1 MFGKDYPITSTDY
14 WGTIVK
20 LKASLFLATSIVSM
34 GMAFAAPASAQQ
46 TSSPGGEV
54 SSNGSGAQAG
64 GGDDIVVTGSRIAR
78 PELESP
84 MPVSVTNMEQA
95 LSLGRT
101 SAIEALE
108 LDPALGTSQN
118 LSSSVRGWDAG
129 ISAVNLRDLGTN
141 RSLTLIDGQRR
152 VSGSARSSAVDIGMI
167 PVSMIDRIEVVT
179 GGAAAIY
186 GADAVTGAVNVIT
199 KRNIEGLHVSGLAG
213 ISGHGDAEKYLIS
226 AATGG
231 RFAGGRGTFSIG
243 GTYSQ
248 SSPLIYT
255 DRFDWRDWPTY
266 RANPENTGIGDGIPD
281 RVYSPHTRQLY
292 YDYVPTYWLGGKRYM
307 VEDGNVRESKC
318 DIEYSPGQYA
328 VCDGGDGRNLSDNDQ
343 FQGGL
348 KSLALMGRVD
358 YQVADGIEWG
368 TYFSYARQKY
378 EGTYDYW
385 REDSRTTYFSSAVP
399 GGRGASAM
407 LDNPYLPDSVRQ
419 VMLDNNLTSLYI
431 DRAYGIFPIIEEN
444 HDRESYTIGSSLSGK
459 LGTRFQWEAFWQYGR
474 VTDDV
479 TEANV
484 PWKSHWIAARD
495 AIADPVTGDPI
506 CRDEA
511 ARAQGCVPFDI
522 FSTTQ
527 ATAEQ
532 IKWAV
537 TDRLEKRVNT
547 QQVFGANVSGPLFAL
562 PYGDV
567 SVAAGAEHRR
577 ETLKTTDDPRAL
589 IGELVYGGGPATH
602 PELDET
608 FKVSEVFGEMVVP
621 LLRDL
626 PFAERLEIEGA
637 YRYSDYSTV
646 GGTSAWKVGAMWS
659 PVDGVSFRG
668 VRSRSVRTPN
678 FGELYEARVER
689 LTGAYTDACSL
700 ALYYASETRAANCKV
715 LGIDTP
721 FETPRIGPVVVTG
734 GNPDLAPETSDSLTL
749 GVILQPG
756 FVPGLDVTVDYW
768 DIDIKNVITQ
778 FSYDT
783 LIRLCVDAPT
793 VDNPYCARV
802 TRDPDTGYATRVE
815 SNQLNAARL
824 YARGVDIGLG
834 YRRPLGSGALNVSL
848 KGTYL
853 IDKVT
858 ETTPGIP
865 EGDVV
870 SDGAWGNPR
879 FRANL
884 LTSYKIDKFNIA
896 VNTRFISAAT
906 YELNTDSDEAF
917 PRQHIPAKVYNDLSI
932 QYDIGDNYQIGM
944 GVNNVLDIM
953 PTYLPTIYRDT
964 TMYGVLGRY
973 FFANVNMSF

>member
-1 MFGKDYPITSTDY
+1 
-14 WGTIVK
+14 
-20 LKASLFLATSIVSM
+20 
-34 GMAFAAPASAQQ
+34 
-46 TSSPGGEV
+46 
-54 SSNGSGAQAG
+54 
-64 GGDDIVVTGSRIAR
+64 
-78 PELESP
+78 
-84 MPVSVTNMEQA
+84 MEQA
-95 LSLGRT
+95 VELGRI

-199 KRNIEGLHVSGLAG
+199 KRNIEGLHISGMSG
-213 ISGHGDAEKYLIS
+213 ISEQGDAAKYLVS
-226 AATGG
+226 VATGG
-231 RFAGGRGTFSIG
+231 KFADGRGTFSIG
-243 GTYSQ
+243 GAYSQ
-248 SSPLIYT
+248 SNPLIYT

-266 RANPENTGIGDGIPD
+266 RANPANTGIGDGIPD
-281 RVYSPHTRQLY
+281 RVYSPHTRQIY
-292 YDYVPTYWLGGKRYM
+292 YDYVPTYWLGGKRYI
-307 VEDGNVRESKC
+307 VENGNVREGKC
-318 DIEYSPGQYA
+318 GIEYSPGQYA

-358 YQVADGIEWG
+358 YQVTDAIEFG

-378 EGTYDYW
+378 DGTYHYW
-385 REDSRTTYFSSAVP
+385 RDDSRTTYFSSAVP

-431 DRAYGIFPIIEEN
+431 DRAYGIFPIIEED
-444 HDRESYTIGSSLSGK
+444 HDRESYTIGSSLGGK
-459 LGTRFQWEAFWQYGR
+459 LGSRFKWEAFWQYGR
-474 VTDDV
+474 VTDNV
-479 TEANV
+479 TEGNV

-495 AIADPVTGDPI
+495 AIADPVTGEPI
-506 CRDEA
+506 CRDAA

-522 FSTTQ
+522 FSTTPVNE
-527 ATAEQ
+527 AQ
-532 IKWAV
+532 IKWALA
-537 TDRLEKRVNT
+537 DRNERRVNT
-547 QQVFGANVSGPLFAL
+547 QQIFGANINGPLFTL

-567 SVAAGAEHRR
+567 SVAVGAEHRK
-577 ETLKTTDDPRAL
+577 ETLKTRDDPLAL

-602 PELDET
+602 PDLDESFT
-608 FKVSEVFGEMVVP
+608 VSEAYGELVVP
-621 LLRDL
+621 LLSDL
-626 PFAERLEIEGA
+626 PFARRLEVEGA

-646 GGTSAWKVGAMWS
+646 GSTHAWKAGAMWS
-659 PVDGVSFRG
+659 PVGGISFRG

-678 FGELYEARVER
+678 FGELYEAKVER

-700 ALYYASETRAANCKV
+700 ALYYASETRAANCKA

-721 FETPRIGPVVVTG
+721 FETPRMGPVVVTG
-734 GNPDLAPETSDSLTL
+734 GNPDLKPETSNSLTL
-749 GVILQPG
+749 GVILQPS

-793 VDNPYCARV
+793 IDNPYCARV
-802 TRDPDTGYATRVE
+802 TRDPVTGHATRVE

-824 YARGVDIGLG
+824 YARGIDIGLA
-834 YRRPLGSGALNVSL
+834 YHRPLGPGTLNLSF
-848 KGTYL
+848 KGSYL
-853 IDKVT
+853 LDKVT

-865 EGDVV
+865 EGDIKY
-870 SDGAWGNPR
+870 DGAWGNPR
-879 FRANL
+879 FRGNL
-884 LTSYKIDKFNIA
+884 LTSYKIDNFNVA
-896 VNTRFISAAT
+896 LNTRFISAAT

-917 PRQHIPAKVYNDLSI
+917 PHQHIPAKVYNDLTL
-932 QYDIGDNYQIGM
+932 QYRIADKYQLGV
-944 GVNNVLDIM
+944 GVNNISNTM
-953 PTYLPTIYRDT
+953 PKYLPGIFRDT
-964 TMYGVLGRY
+964 TVYGVVGRY
-973 FFANVNMSF
+973 FFTTIKMDF